1 MAKKVVATLKQP
13 GGAKFAKVI
22 RAIKSEK
29 SGSYVFKEDMVPE
42 VEVKNILAKS

>member
-22 RAIKSEK
+22 RTVKTA
-29 SGSYVFKEDMVPE
+29 SGSYSFKEEMVAE
-42 VEVKNILAKS
+42 ADVKKTLAK

>member
-22 RAIKSEK
+22 RAVKTDN
-29 SGSYVFKEDMVPE
+29 GSYSFKEEMVAE
-42 VEVKNILAKS
+42 ADVKAALAK

>member
-22 RAIKSEK
+22 RSIKNA
-29 SGSYVFKEDMVPE
+29 SGAYSFKEEMVAE
-42 VEVKNILAKS
+42 VDVKKVLSK